1 MDFACIQIEEE
12 GEGKGEGVFVVVIVH
27 FKKTKNPQL
36 PIDSLILSKAFPDP
50 GSPNKLKFIE
60 NAFKK

>member
-1 MDFACIQIEEE
+1 MGVTCVQIEKGG
-12 GEGKGEGVFVVVIVH
+12 GEGKEKGVFVVVIVN
-27 FKKTKNPQL
+27 FKKTKQTASSYP
-36 PIDSLILSKAFPDP
+36 KEFPDP